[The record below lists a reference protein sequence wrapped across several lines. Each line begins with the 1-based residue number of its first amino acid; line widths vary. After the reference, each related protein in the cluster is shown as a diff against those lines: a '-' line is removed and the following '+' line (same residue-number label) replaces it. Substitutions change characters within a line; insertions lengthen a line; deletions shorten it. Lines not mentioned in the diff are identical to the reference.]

1 MRKKHALIY
10 LVACIVCAT
19 VAALV
24 AMKFIGNASAASTP
38 TDRISLLLATQDIKQ
53 GETISLTGKGSKGN
67 VTFVSW
73 PRNTV
78 PAGGITDKKDLT
90 GETLR
95 ARTSFVKN
103 EVIQTSRLV
112 KSSEYVPADMYLQII
127 KVDGDDLKN
136 GRLRL
141 GMKVDVLLVTAKKP
155 TDFMRC
161 GQIYA
166 IGRLDDH
173 GLPVIEKDPP
183 PNVWV
188 LAKKTDRNA
197 FLEAEYG
204 AGKLVV
210 VQASDPGCSEPYLV
224 AQPDSAQTRKKDA
237 EDMLTRAKALTK
249 AGQFEQALSVLD
261 DLSNNY
267 SDVTS
272 VASQAAVEQA
282 KTREGM
288 AQNLYDRAKTA
299 LEHDQDF
306 AGALRLLD
314 ELDQQ
319 APPASPVRTK
329 AAELREEAKE
339 KLDSFRQKSQF
350 EALTGAIDAAL
361 DKGDL
366 PEAQKQSKKLTDFAK
381 DAAQIDGAK
390 VQPAEAAANYAKK
403 VKSAQND
410 FNIKKQ
416 ALEFFL
422 KRGQLKDAQDQLAEM
437 KKSYPSHP
445 EIAGLEK
452 DVQAAQKAAH

>member
-1 MRKKHALIY
+1 MY
-10 LVACIVCAT
+10 LVACVVCAG
-19 VAALV
+19 VAAVV
-24 AMKFIGNASAASTP
+24 AMKFIGKASAASEP

-53 GETISLTGKGSKGN
+53 GETVSLGGKGTKGN
-67 VTFVSW
+67 VMFVNW
-73 PRNTV
+73 PRNLV
-78 PAGGITDKKDLT
+78 PAGGITDKKDVT
-90 GETLR
+90 GVTLR

-103 EVIQTSRLV
+103 EPIQTTRLV
-112 KSSEYVPADMYLQII
+112 KEDEYVPSDMYPQII
-127 KVDGDDLKN
+127 KVDEDDLKN

-166 IGRLDDH
+166 IGRLDPTT
-173 GLPVIEKDPP
+173 GLPVTEKDPP
-183 PNVWV
+183 PNVWL
-188 LAKKTDRNA
+188 LAKKTDRDA
-197 FLEAEYG
+197 FIEAEYG

-210 VQASDPGCSEPYLV
+210 VQASDPGCTDPYMV
-224 AQPDSAQTRKKDA
+224 AQPDSAQDRKKDA
-237 EDMLTRAKALTK
+237 QDMLTRAKALAQ
-249 AGQFEQALSVLD
+249 AGQYEQALSVFD

-282 KTREGM
+282 KTRESM
-288 AQNLYDRAKTA
+288 AQNIYDRAKTA
-299 LEHDQDF
+299 LEQDQDF
-306 AGALRLLD
+306 TGALRLLD

-329 AAELREEAKE
+329 AAALRQEANG
-339 KLDSFRQKSQF
+339 KLSNFRQKAQF
-350 EALTGAIDAAL
+350 EALTGAIDADLA
-361 DKGDL
+361 KGDL
-366 PEAQKQSKKLTDFAK
+366 PKAQEDSDKLTAFAK
-381 DAAQIDGAK
+381 DGVQIDGAQ
-390 VQPAEAAANYAKK
+390 VQPEEAAADFAKR

-437 KKSYPSHP
+437 KKKYPSHP
-445 EIAGLEK
+445 DMPGLEK
-452 DVQAAQKAAH
+452 SVQAAEKAAD